1 MWGLWNATVAATVPF
16 AAVAFAAVAVVPTV
30 AAAAAVAIVS
40 RSSSCSYRVLT
51 ERPVKPG
58 LSTRP
63 GCATPPP
70 VINPS
75 TSAVP
80 SLNTINKLR
89 VPTLQHV
96 PKGVRDVWAGVVG
109 ETLQG
114 ILSNPANIDNWCK
127 WFALARCVLANPMRG
142 GRSHWGETVK
152 TIRMRITRWRAGDFS
167 GLWSELMNEQDRLRR
182 RRRPKKESSMSI
194 RAANARRA
202 RRAME
207 DGQFKK
213 ATQALTSNGLAQASP
228 DVLAEMLA
236 KHPQDVPPQTPG
248 PSSSPDSDKRG
259 RGEDSHKELPQWYS
273 PWSVSTKGQPSER
286 GCALSLTRQG

>member
-1 MWGLWNATVAATVPF
+1 
-16 AAVAFAAVAVVPTV
+16 
-30 AAAAAVAIVS
+30 
-40 RSSSCSYRVLT
+40 
-51 ERPVKPG
+51 
-58 LSTRP
+58 
-63 GCATPPP
+63 
-70 VINPS
+70 
-75 TSAVP
+75 
-80 SLNTINKLR
+80 
-89 VPTLQHV
+89 
-96 PKGVRDVWAGVVG
+96 
-109 ETLQG
+109 
-114 ILSNPANIDNWCK
+114 
-127 WFALARCVLANPMRG
+127 MRG

-152 TIRMRITRWRAGDFS
+152 TIRMRIARWRAGDFA

-182 RRRPKKESSMSI
+182 RRRPKNESSVSI
-194 RAANARRA
+194 RATNARRA

-236 KHPQDVPPQTPG
+236 KHPQDVPPQTPPPPPPPPPP

-259 RGEDSHKELPQWYS
+259 RCEDSHKELPQWYS